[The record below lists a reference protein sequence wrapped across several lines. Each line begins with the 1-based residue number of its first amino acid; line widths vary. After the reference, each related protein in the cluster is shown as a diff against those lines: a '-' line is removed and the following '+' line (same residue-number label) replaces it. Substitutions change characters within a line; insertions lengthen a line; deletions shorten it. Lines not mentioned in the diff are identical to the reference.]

1 VLSLFL
7 EVRYHYI
14 TRTERQSFKASV
26 LKTLKEVQSESTRQ
40 KLISVGQLAVKM
52 RKGEECR

>member
-1 VLSLFL
+1 MLSLFL
-7 EVRYHYI
+7 KVRYHYI
-14 TRTERQSFKASV
+14 TRKERQRFKASV
-26 LKTLKEVQSESTRQ
+26 LKSLKQVQSESTRQ